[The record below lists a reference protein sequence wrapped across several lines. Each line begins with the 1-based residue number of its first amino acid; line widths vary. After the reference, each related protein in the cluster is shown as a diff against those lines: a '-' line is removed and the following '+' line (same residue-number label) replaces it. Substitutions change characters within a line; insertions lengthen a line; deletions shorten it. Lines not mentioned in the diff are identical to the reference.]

1 MREKFW
7 LKSGPSQSSMAIS
20 LRRHTLIH
28 RNAVLTQPNQKDGR
42 EFMYS
47 SSCTAVHVHA
57 TNSKI
62 QWSELL
68 QIPYELP
75 YLFSWEISPATCAIF
90 LPKYADTCF
99 VKFTPSL
106 QDVDKKGKST
116 IQKSTCWKCGK
127 YHSTTKAMNSHKR
140 TCDGYEDES
149 DDDDPKEN

>member
-20 LRRHTLIH
+20 LRQHTLIH

-116 IQKSTCWKCGK
+116 IQKSTCSKCGK